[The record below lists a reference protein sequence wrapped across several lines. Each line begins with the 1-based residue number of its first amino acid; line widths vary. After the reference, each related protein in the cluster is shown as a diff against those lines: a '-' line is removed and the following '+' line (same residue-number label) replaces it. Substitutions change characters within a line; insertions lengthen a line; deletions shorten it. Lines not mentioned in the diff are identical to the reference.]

1 MKKIKNIIA
10 TQLLIVTN
18 TTKGVIKH
26 IATRY
31 RKHAAVILLLIITT
45 VIFWPALLHF
55 FAIDDFFWIW
65 NAKTNSGDA
74 SYWIQ
79 AFNHINGS
87 GQYRPLSQQ
96 VFYWLSYRLF
106 GLDPLGYHLLNFTV
120 FLLTCYFLYRLLFK
134 ITSSTVI
141 SACSAS
147 LFCFSSVHFEHLG
160 WVAAFTE
167 TSSILCVVLS
177 LYAIS
182 RGKKSMAL
190 VWYIV
195 GLGTNETVIIL
206 PLLVLA
212 YYILFDR
219 KTIKNSIKSTLGL
232 WIVLI
237 IYMTLRLCVFGG
249 LGAKGVFAISRSPIV
264 WTKEI
269 IHSFWSSLNFNVD
282 LKNIYTSHYHWKLL
296 IITFVIISIG
306 SILFAL
312 LSNKNKLT
320 IQPRMIILGITW
332 FIIGLLPVLPFANN
346 FADYTI
352 SIGLLG
358 LPIIMIGI
366 FGKTKFLFLYPL
378 LAISVLSIS
387 LISMYGPNGLMY
399 DDGYITLANSDKYVY
414 VQMEAVQ
421 ERVQRPI
428 VVKVI
433 GNQAAVAVFGYQW
446 MAKILSNNSKTIFT
460 PASTDTTTADLTFIY
475 QPRTLSFVVT
485 H

>member
-1 MKKIKNIIA
+1 MNKIKNIIT
-10 TQLLIVTN
+10 TQFLAVIRTVKKILKDIN
-18 TTKGVIKH
+18 TRH
-26 IATRY
+26 

-45 VIFWPALLHF
+45 VIFWPVLLHF

-65 NAKTNSGDA
+65 NAKTNSGHA

-79 AFNHINGS
+79 AFTHINGS

-106 GLDPLGYHLLNFTV
+106 GMDPLGYHLLNFSV
-120 FLLTCYFLYRLLFK
+120 FLLACYFLYKLLFK
-134 ITSSTVI
+134 MTSSTVI
-141 SACSAS
+141 AVCSAS

-182 RGKKSMAL
+182 RGKKSTAL

-195 GLGTNETVIIL
+195 GLATNETVIIL
-206 PLLVLA
+206 PFLILA

-219 KTIKNSIKSTLGL
+219 RTIKSSIQSTSRL
-232 WIVLI
+232 WAVLV
-237 IYMTLRLCVFGG
+237 IYMALRLSVFGG
-249 LGAKGVFAISRSPIV
+249 LGAKGPFAIAWSPIV
-264 WTKEI
+264 WIKEI
-269 IHSFWSSLNFNVD
+269 IHSFWASLNFNAD
-282 LKNIYTSHYHWKLL
+282 LRNIYTSHYHWKL
-296 IITFVIISIG
+296 VIIAFVALTIG
-306 SILFAL
+306 SITFAL
-312 LSNKNKLT
+312 ISNKNKVT
-320 IQPRMIILGITW
+320 IQPRMIILGIAW

-346 FADYTI
+346 FSDYTI

-378 LAISVLSIS
+378 LAVCVLSIS

-399 DDGYITLANSDKYVY
+399 NDGYITLSKSDEYTY
-414 VQMEAVQ
+414 TQMQAVQ
-421 ERVQRPI
+421 EKLQRPI
-428 VVKVI
+428 IVKVI
-433 GNQAAVAVFGYQW
+433 GDQAAVAVLGDQW
-446 MAKILSNNSKTIFT
+446 MAKTLSNDSKTIFI
-460 PASTDTTTADLTFIY
+460 STNTNTITADLTFIY
-475 QPRTLSFVVT
+475 QPATLSFVVAP
-485 H
+485 